1 VPVIGVDTDQYFT
14 VPEAQKSLL
23 TSAMKLIVPGVFNII
38 KDYASGKWADG
49 NVFGLAALA
58 PYHDWDSKVP
68 ADVKAK
74 VDEITAKLQSGELQ
88 TGVTP
93 AKPAQ

>member
-1 VPVIGVDTDQYFT
+1 
-14 VPEAQKSLL
+14 L

-38 KDYASGKWADG
+38 KDYAGGKWTDG
-49 NVFGLAALA
+49 NVFGQAALA

-68 ADVKAK
+68 AEVKAK
-74 VDEITAKLQSGELQ
+74 IDEITKMLQSGELK
-88 TGVTP
+88 TDVPP

>member
-1 VPVIGVDTDQYFT
+1 VIGVDTDQYLT
-14 VPEAQKSLL
+14 VPEAQKSML

-38 KDYASGKWADG
+38 KGYASGEWTDG
-49 NVFGLAALA
+49 NVFGQAALA

-74 VDEITAKLQSGELQ
+74 VDEITKMLQNGELE
-88 TGVTP
+88 TGVAP
-93 AKPAQ
+93 AKPAE